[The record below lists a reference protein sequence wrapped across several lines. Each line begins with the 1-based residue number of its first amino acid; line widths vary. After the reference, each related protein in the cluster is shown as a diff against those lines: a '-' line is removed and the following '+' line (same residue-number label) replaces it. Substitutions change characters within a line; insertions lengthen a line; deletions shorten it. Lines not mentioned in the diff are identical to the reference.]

1 MTIETGKLAKQANGS
16 VVVRYGDTMVLVT
29 ACYSPHEREG
39 IDFLPLTVDYRE
51 NTYASGRIP
60 GGFFK
65 REGKP
70 PEKEVLPSRGIDRP
84 IRPLFP
90 AGWRHETQ
98 VVAFVISADTE
109 NDSDVLA
116 LTGASAALALSEIPF
131 ARTIAAVRV
140 GLLDGELL
148 INPTYDER
156 RRGRLDL
163 VVAGSKDALVMVE
176 AGAKEVSEDEML
188 RALEAGHEAVRGI
201 VDAIDTLV
209 AAAGKPKL
217 TINTTAPDAAFAAE
231 VENRVLGPLAD
242 AMRTRDKQENYAAV
256 DRVRDEYLA
265 TLPEDD
271 AEPGARVGD
280 LFDAALFRRLLAEE
294 YDKLRRA
301 SDRDVHDDSKG
312 TTLPVAREIAETYVL
327 DQVKTPW
334 YIDLL
339 NINLNNHDLALAK
352 ERIQLYMTALKDEG
366 RRITENLDF

>member
-1 MTIETGKLAKQANGS
+1 MHTGEVNIGGQPLTIETGKLAKQADGS

-70 PEKEVLPSRGIDRP
+70 PEKEVLTSRGIDRP

-98 VVAFVISADTE
+98 VVAFVISADTD

-148 INPTYDER
+148 INPTYDQRQTGSVGPRGGRQQGRAGHGRSGRQGGLRGRDASRAQRGSRSDPGDR
-156 RRGRLDL
+156 RRDRHAGGRRWQTQADDRREVTGRRLRQGGRGPG
-163 VVAGSKDALVMVE
+163 AGPARCRDACARQ
-176 AGAKEVSEDEML
+176 AGEL
-188 RALEAGHEAVRGI
+188 RGR
-201 VDAIDTLV
+201 
-209 AAAGKPKL
+209 
-217 TINTTAPDAAFAAE
+217 
-231 VENRVLGPLAD
+231 R
-242 AMRTRDKQENYAAV
+242 
-256 DRVRDEYLA
+256 
-265 TLPEDD
+265 
-271 AEPGARVGD
+271 PGARRVSG
-280 LFDAALFRRLLAEE
+280 DAAPGRCRTPRRCEERVQGAE
-294 YDKLRRA
+294 
-301 SDRDVHDDSKG
+301 G
-312 TTLPVAREIAETYVL
+312 
-327 DQVKTPW
+327 
-334 YIDLL
+334 
-339 NINLNNHDLALAK
+339 
-352 ERIQLYMTALKDEG
+352 EG
-366 RRITENLDF
+366 AT